1 MMGYGSMSSL
11 IIPYEGVWPRI
22 AATVYVAPGAAV
34 IGDVEIGAESSIWF
48 GAVIRVDF
56 NKATIGE
63 RSNIQ
68 DRCIVHV
75 DLATP
80 TTIGSGVTV
89 GHAAVIHGCTLE
101 DGCLIGVRATILD
114 NAVVGKEALIAAG
127 AVVSPG
133 TRVGERELWAGV
145 PARRLRDLTGDDLAR
160 MALAADN
167 YVKHAR
173 QYKEEAGG

>member
-1 MMGYGSMSSL
+1 MSGL
-11 IIPYEGVWPRI
+11 IVPYEGVRPRI
-22 AATVYVAPGAAV
+22 AATVYVAPGATV
-34 IGDVEIGAESSIWF
+34 IGDVEVGGESSIWF
-48 GAVIRVDF
+48 GAVIRGDF

-63 RSNIQ
+63 RTNIQ
-68 DRCIVHV
+68 DRCVVHV
-75 DLATP
+75 DLLTP

-114 NAVVGKEALIAAG
+114 NAIVGKEAFIAAG

-133 TRVGERELWAGV
+133 TRVGARELWAGV
-145 PARRLRDLTGDDLAR
+145 PARRRRDLNGDDLAR

-173 QYKEEAGG
+173 EYKEAGGSGG

>member
-1 MMGYGSMSSL
+1 MGGL
-11 IIPYEGVWPRI
+11 IVPYEGVRPRI
-22 AATVYVAPGAAV
+22 AATVYVAPGATI
-34 IGDVEIGAESSIWF
+34 IGDVEVGAESSIWF
-48 GAVIRVDF
+48 GAVIRGDF

-68 DRCIVHV
+68 DRCVVHV
-75 DLATP
+75 DLVTP

-114 NAVVGKEALIAAG
+114 DAVVGNQAFIAAG

-133 TRVGERELWAGV
+133 TRVGARELWGGV
-145 PARRLRDLTGDDLAR
+145 PARRLRDLPGDDLAR
-160 MALAADN
+160 MVQAADS
-167 YVKHAR
+167 YVRHAR
-173 QYKEEAGG
+173 QYMEAG